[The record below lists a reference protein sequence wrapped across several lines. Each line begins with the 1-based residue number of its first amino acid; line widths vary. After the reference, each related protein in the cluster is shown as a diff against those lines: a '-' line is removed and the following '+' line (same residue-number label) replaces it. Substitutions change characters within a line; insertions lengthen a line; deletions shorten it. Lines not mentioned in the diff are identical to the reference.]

1 MAGVARKA
9 PAKRKAKSPSPRQK
23 VLQSSWVDML
33 IRALPLSEQ
42 DVQRI
47 ITWIILA
54 AFTLLAFVAAQYA
67 GLTAAAY
74 QQYAALAAK
83 AGFEVQRVEVTGM
96 ERVDQLKV
104 YQLVLAEKDRAMPLV
119 DIDKVRADLLQYGWI
134 KDARV
139 SRQLPNTLAVEI
151 IERKPAAIWQRNG
164 KYSLIDANGIVLANV
179 RAGEGGD
186 LPTLNG
192 IEANTHIVALN
203 ALLDNASALKSQ
215 VSGATWIGNR
225 RWDLQF
231 QTGETLALPEG
242 EAEAAKALLNFA
254 RLDGV
259 HRLLGRDLIHF
270 DLRDPNRAYFRKAP
284 KAEPTKVQQAEPV
297 KVDNKDDNKNNE
309 ITKKNNGLTA

>member
-1 MAGVARKA
+1 MAGAARKA
-9 PAKRKAKSPSPRQK
+9 PTKRKAKSPSPRQK
-23 VLQSSWVDML
+23 VRQASRIDILL
-33 IRALPLSEQ
+33 RLLPLTEQ
-42 DVQRI
+42 EVQRI
-47 ITWIILA
+47 VTWIILA
-54 AFTLLAFVAAQYA
+54 ALTLLALVAAQYA
-67 GLTAAAY
+67 GLTAAGY

-83 AGFEVQRVEVTGM
+83 AGFQVQRVEVTGM

-104 YQLVLAEKDRAMPLV
+104 YQLVFAEKDRAMPLV

-134 KDARV
+134 KDARIA
-139 SRQLPNTLAVEI
+139 RRLPDTLAVEI
-151 IERKPAAIWQRNG
+151 IERKPAALWQRDG
-164 KYSLIDANGIVLANV
+164 KYSLIDASGIVLANV
-179 RAGEGGD
+179 RAGAGGE

-192 IEANTHIVALN
+192 RQANAHIVALN

-270 DLRDPNRAYFRKAP
+270 DLRDPERAYFRKAP
-284 KAEPTKVQQAEPV
+284 KAQPV
-297 KVDNKDDNKNNE
+297 KVESNDNTENNE
-309 ITKKNNGLTA
+309 ITTKNNGLTA

>member
-297 KVDNKDDNKNNE
+297 KVDNKDENKNNE
-309 ITKKNNGLTA
+309 ITTKNNGLTA

>member
-23 VLQSSWVDML
+23 VLQASWVDML

-42 DVQRI
+42 DMQRI

-54 AFTLLAFVAAQYA
+54 VFTLLAFVAAQYA

-119 DIDKVRADLLQYGWI
+119 DIEKVRADLLQYGWI

-192 IEANTHIVALN
+192 TEANAHIVALN

-284 KAEPTKVQQAEPV
+284 KAEAVKVQQAEPV
-297 KVDNKDDNKNNE
+297 KVDNKDNNENNE
-309 ITKKNNGLTA
+309 ITSKNNGLTA

>member
-23 VLQSSWVDML
+23 VLQASWVDRL
-33 IRALPLSEQ
+33 IRLLPLTEKE
-42 DVQRI
+42 VQRI
-47 ITWIILA
+47 VTWIILA
-54 AFTLLAFVAAQYA
+54 ALTLLALVAAQSA

-83 AGFEVQRVEVTGM
+83 AGFQVQRVEVTGM

-119 DIDKVRADLLQYGWI
+119 DIDKIRADLLQYGWI

-139 SRQLPNTLAVEI
+139 ARRLPDTLAVEI
-151 IERKPAAIWQRNG
+151 IERKPAALWQRDG

-179 RAGEGGD
+179 RAGEGGE

-192 IEANTHIVALN
+192 NQANAHIVALN

-270 DLRDPNRAYFRKAP
+270 DLRDPDRAYFRKAP
-284 KAEPTKVQQAEPV
+284 KAKPV
-297 KVDNKDDNKNNE
+297 KAENNENNENNE
-309 ITKKNNGLTA
+309 ITSKNNGLTA

>member
-23 VLQSSWVDML
+23 VLQASWVDTL
-33 IRALPLSEQ
+33 IRILPLTEKE
-42 DVQRI
+42 VQRI
-47 ITWIILA
+47 VTWAILSVL
-54 AFTLLAFVAAQYA
+54 TLLALVAAQYA

-83 AGFEVQRVEVTGM
+83 AGFQVKRVPVTGM

-119 DIDKVRADLLQYGWI
+119 DIEKIRADLLQYGWI

-139 SRQLPNTLAVEI
+139 SRRLPDTLAVEI
-151 IERKPAAIWQRNG
+151 IERKPAALWQRNG
-164 KYSLIDANGIVLANV
+164 RYSLIDANGIVLANV

-192 IEANTHIVALN
+192 NEANEHIVALN

-215 VSGATWIGNR
+215 VSGASWIGKR

-270 DLRDPNRAYFRKAP
+270 DLRDPDRAYFRKAP
-284 KAEPTKVQQAEPV
+284 KAKPV
-297 KVDNKDDNKNNE
+297 KAQSNENDENNE
-309 ITKKNNGLTA
+309 ITSKNNGLTA

>member
-23 VLQSSWVDML
+23 VLQASWVDTL
-33 IRALPLSEQ
+33 IRILPLTEKE
-42 DVQRI
+42 VQRI
-47 ITWIILA
+47 VTWVILA
-54 AFTLLAFVAAQYA
+54 VLTLLALVAAQYA

-83 AGFEVQRVEVTGM
+83 AGFQVKRVPVTGM

-119 DIDKVRADLLQYGWI
+119 DIEKIRADLLQYGWI

-139 SRQLPNTLAVEI
+139 SRRLPDTLAVEI
-151 IERKPAAIWQRNG
+151 IERKPAALWQRNG

-179 RAGEGGD
+179 RADEGGD
-186 LPTLNG
+186 LPMLNG
-192 IEANTHIVALN
+192 NEANEHIVALN

-215 VSGATWIGNR
+215 VSGATWIGKR

-270 DLRDPNRAYFRKAP
+270 DLRDSDRAYFRKAP
-284 KAEPTKVQQAEPV
+284 KAKPV
-297 KVDNKDDNKNNE
+297 KAQSNENDENNE
-309 ITKKNNGLTA
+309 ITSKNNGLTA

>member
-1 MAGVARKA
+1 MMAGVASKA
-9 PAKRKAKSPSPRQK
+9 PTKRKAKGPSPRQR
-23 VLQSSWVDML
+23 VPQASWVDML
-33 IRALPLSEQ
+33 MRMLPFSEREL
-42 DVQRI
+42 QRVF
-47 ITWIILA
+47 TWIILA
-54 AFTLLAFVAAQYA
+54 ALTLLAFVAAQYA
-67 GLTAAAY
+67 GLTAIAY

-83 AGFEVQRVEVTGM
+83 AGFQVKSVPVTGM

-119 DIDKVRADLLQYGWI
+119 DIEKIRADLLQYGWI

-139 SRQLPNTLAVEI
+139 SRQLPDTLAIEI

-192 IEANTHIVALN
+192 NDANAHIIALN

-215 VSGATWIGNR
+215 VSGASWIGNR

-231 QTGETLALPEG
+231 QSGETLALPEG

-284 KAEPTKVQQAEPV
+284 KAEAV
-297 KVDNKDDNKNNE
+297 KVESNENAENTENKE
-309 ITKKNNGLTA
+309 ITSKNNGLTA

>member
-9 PAKRKAKSPSPRQK
+9 PAKRKAKSTSPRQK
-23 VLQSSWVDML
+23 MLQASWVDTL
-33 IRALPLSEQ
+33 IRILPLTEKE
-42 DVQRI
+42 VQRI
-47 ITWIILA
+47 VTWAILSVL
-54 AFTLLAFVAAQYA
+54 TLLALVAAQYA

-83 AGFEVQRVEVTGM
+83 AGFQVKRVPVTGM

-119 DIDKVRADLLQYGWI
+119 DIEKIRADLLQYGWI

-139 SRQLPNTLAVEI
+139 SRRLPDTLAVEI
-151 IERKPAAIWQRNG
+151 IERKPAALWQRNG
-164 KYSLIDANGIVLANV
+164 RYSLIDANGIVLANV

-192 IEANTHIVALN
+192 NEANEHIVALN

-215 VSGATWIGNR
+215 VSGATWIGKR

-270 DLRDPNRAYFRKAP
+270 DLRDPDRAYFRKAP
-284 KAEPTKVQQAEPV
+284 KAKPV
-297 KVDNKDDNKNNE
+297 KAQSNENDENNE
-309 ITKKNNGLTA
+309 ITSKNNGLTA

>member
-1 MAGVARKA
+1 MADAARKA

-23 VLQSSWVDML
+23 VRQASRVDILM
-33 IRALPLSEQ
+33 RMLPLTEQ
-42 DVQRI
+42 EVQRI
-47 ITWIILA
+47 VTWIILA
-54 AFTLLAFVAAQYA
+54 ALTLLALVAAQYA
-67 GLTAAAY
+67 GLIAAGY

-83 AGFEVQRVEVTGM
+83 AGFQVQRVEVTGM

-104 YQLVLAEKDRAMPLV
+104 YKLVFAEKDRAMPLV

-134 KDARV
+134 KDARIA
-139 SRQLPNTLAVEI
+139 RRLPDTLAVEI
-151 IERKPAAIWQRNG
+151 IERKPAALWQRDG

-179 RAGEGGD
+179 GAGEGGE

-192 IEANTHIVALN
+192 RQANAHIVALN
-203 ALLDNASALKSQ
+203 ALLDKASALKSH

-242 EAEAAKALLNFA
+242 EAEAVKALLNFA

-270 DLRDPNRAYFRKAP
+270 DLRDPDRAYFRKAP
-284 KAEPTKVQQAEPV
+284 KAQPDQVE
-297 KVDNKDDNKNNE
+297 NNDDTESNE
-309 ITKKNNGLTA
+309 ITITNNGLTA

>member
-9 PAKRKAKSPSPRQK
+9 PAKRKAKSPSSGQK
-23 VLQSSWVDML
+23 ILQASWVDRLMHML
-33 IRALPLSEQ
+33 PFSEQ
-42 DVQRI
+42 DVQRVI
-47 ITWIILA
+47 SWIILA
-54 AFTLLAFVAAQYA
+54 AITLLAFAAAQYA

-83 AGFEVQRVEVTGM
+83 AGFQVQRVEVTGM

-119 DIDKVRADLLQYGWI
+119 DIDKVRADLLKYGWI

-139 SRQLPNTLAVEI
+139 ARRLPDTLAVEI
-151 IERKPAAIWQRNG
+151 IEREPAAIWQRGG
-164 KYSLIDANGIVLANV
+164 KYSLIDANGIVLAHV

-186 LPTLNG
+186 LPILNG
-192 IEANTHIVALN
+192 NDANTHIVALN
-203 ALLDNASALKSQ
+203 ALLDKASALKSQ
-215 VSGATWIGNR
+215 VSGASWIGNR

-284 KAEPTKVQQAEPV
+284 KAEAVKVQPAEPV
-297 KVDNKDDNKNNE
+297 KVENKDSTEKNE
-309 ITKKNNGLTA
+309 ITSKNNGLTA

>member
-9 PAKRKAKSPSPRQK
+9 PAKRHAKSPSPRQK
-23 VLQSSWVDML
+23 VLQASRVDML
-33 IRALPLSEQ
+33 MRMLPFSEREL
-42 DVQRI
+42 QRVV
-47 ITWIILA
+47 TWIILA
-54 AFTLLAFVAAQYA
+54 ALTLLALVAAQYA

-83 AGFEVQRVEVTGM
+83 AGFQVKRVPVTGM

-104 YQLVLAEKDRAMPLV
+104 YQLVFAEKDRAMPLV
-119 DIDKVRADLLQYGWI
+119 DIDKIRADLLQYGWI

-139 SRQLPNTLAVEI
+139 ARQLPDTLAIEI

-164 KYSLIDANGIVLANV
+164 KYSLIDANGIVLAHV

-192 IEANTHIVALN
+192 NEANAHIVALN
-203 ALLDNASALKSQ
+203 VLLDNASALKSQ
-215 VSGATWIGNR
+215 VSGASWIGNR

-231 QTGETLALPEG
+231 QSGETLALPEG

-284 KAEPTKVQQAEPV
+284 KAEAV
-297 KVDNKDDNKNNE
+297 KVENKESKENTENNE
-309 ITKKNNGLTA
+309 ITSKNNGLTA

>member
-23 VLQSSWVDML
+23 MLQASWVDTL
-33 IRALPLSEQ
+33 IRILPLTEKE
-42 DVQRI
+42 VQRI
-47 ITWIILA
+47 VTWVILA
-54 AFTLLAFVAAQYA
+54 VLTLLALVAAQYA

-83 AGFEVQRVEVTGM
+83 AGFQVKRVPVTGM

-119 DIDKVRADLLQYGWI
+119 DIEKIRADLLQYGWI

-139 SRQLPNTLAVEI
+139 SRRLPDTLAVEI
-151 IERKPAAIWQRNG
+151 IERKPAALWQRNG

-179 RAGEGGD
+179 RADEGGD
-186 LPTLNG
+186 LPMLNG
-192 IEANTHIVALN
+192 NEANEHIVALN

-215 VSGATWIGNR
+215 VSGASWIGKR

-270 DLRDPNRAYFRKAP
+270 DLRDPDRAYFRKAP
-284 KAEPTKVQQAEPV
+284 KAKPV
-297 KVDNKDDNKNNE
+297 KAQSNENDENNE
-309 ITKKNNGLTA
+309 ITSKNNGLTA

>member
-23 VLQSSWVDML
+23 VLQASWVDTL
-33 IRALPLSEQ
+33 IRILPLTEKE
-42 DVQRI
+42 VQRI
-47 ITWIILA
+47 VTWVILA
-54 AFTLLAFVAAQYA
+54 VLTLLALVAAQYA
-67 GLTAAAY
+67 GLAAAAY

-83 AGFEVQRVEVTGM
+83 AGFQVKRVPVTGM

-119 DIDKVRADLLQYGWI
+119 DIEKIRADLLQYGWI

-139 SRQLPNTLAVEI
+139 SRRLPDTLAVEI
-151 IERKPAAIWQRNG
+151 IERKPAALWQRNG

-179 RAGEGGD
+179 RADEGGD
-186 LPTLNG
+186 LPMLNG
-192 IEANTHIVALN
+192 NEANEHIVALN

-215 VSGATWIGNR
+215 VSGATWIGKR

-270 DLRDPNRAYFRKAP
+270 DLRDPDRAYFRKAP
-284 KAEPTKVQQAEPV
+284 KAKPV
-297 KVDNKDDNKNNE
+297 KVENNDNNENNE
-309 ITKKNNGLTA
+309 ITSKNNGLTA

>member
-284 KAEPTKVQQAEPV
+284 KAEPTKVQQTEPV
-297 KVDNKDDNKNNE
+297 KVDNKDDSKNNE
-309 ITKKNNGLTA
+309 ITTKNNGLTA

>member
-1 MAGVARKA
+1 MA
-9 PAKRKAKSPSPRQK
+9 
-23 VLQSSWVDML
+23 
-33 IRALPLSEQ
+33 
-42 DVQRI
+42 
-47 ITWIILA
+47 
-54 AFTLLAFVAAQYA
+54 A
-67 GLTAAAY
+67 GY

-83 AGFEVQRVEVTGM
+83 AGFQVQRVEVTGM

-104 YQLVLAEKDRAMPLV
+104 YQLVFAEKDRAMPLV

-134 KDARV
+134 KDARIA
-139 SRQLPNTLAVEI
+139 RRLPDTLAVEI
-151 IERKPAAIWQRNG
+151 IERKPAALWQRDG

-179 RAGEGGD
+179 RAGAGGE

-192 IEANTHIVALN
+192 RQANAHIVALN

-270 DLRDPNRAYFRKAP
+270 DLRDPDRAYFRKAA
-284 KAEPTKVQQAEPV
+284 KAQPV
-297 KVDNKDDNKNNE
+297 KVENNDNTEKNE
-309 ITKKNNGLTA
+309 ITTKNNGLTA

>member
-1 MAGVARKA
+1 
-9 PAKRKAKSPSPRQK
+9 
-23 VLQSSWVDML
+23 
-33 IRALPLSEQ
+33 
-42 DVQRI
+42 VQRI
-47 ITWIILA
+47 VTWAILA
-54 AFTLLAFVAAQYA
+54 VLTLLALVAAQYA

-83 AGFEVQRVEVTGM
+83 AGFQVKRVPVTGM

-119 DIDKVRADLLQYGWI
+119 DIEKIRADLLQYGWI

-139 SRQLPNTLAVEI
+139 SRRLPDTLAVEI
-151 IERKPAAIWQRNG
+151 IERKPAALWQRNG

-179 RAGEGGD
+179 RADEGGD
-186 LPTLNG
+186 LPMLNG
-192 IEANTHIVALN
+192 NEANEHIVALN

-215 VSGATWIGNR
+215 VSGATWIGKR

-270 DLRDPNRAYFRKAP
+270 DLRDSDRAYFRKAP
-284 KAEPTKVQQAEPV
+284 KAKPV
-297 KVDNKDDNKNNE
+297 KVENNDNNENNE
-309 ITKKNNGLTA
+309 ITSKNNGLTA

>member
-23 VLQSSWVDML
+23 VLQASWVDTL
-33 IRALPLSEQ
+33 IRILPLTEKE
-42 DVQRI
+42 VQRI
-47 ITWIILA
+47 VTWAILSVL
-54 AFTLLAFVAAQYA
+54 TLLALVAAQYA

-83 AGFEVQRVEVTGM
+83 AGFQVKRVPVTGM

-119 DIDKVRADLLQYGWI
+119 DIEKIRADLLQYGWI

-139 SRQLPNTLAVEI
+139 SRRLPDTLAVEI
-151 IERKPAAIWQRNG
+151 IERKPAALWQRNG

-179 RAGEGGD
+179 RADEGGD
-186 LPTLNG
+186 LPMLNG
-192 IEANTHIVALN
+192 NEANEHIVALN

-215 VSGATWIGNR
+215 VSGATWIGKR

-270 DLRDPNRAYFRKAP
+270 DLRDPDRAYFRKAP
-284 KAEPTKVQQAEPV
+284 KAKPV
-297 KVDNKDDNKNNE
+297 KAQSNENDENNE
-309 ITKKNNGLTA
+309 ITSKNNGLTA

>member
-23 VLQSSWVDML
+23 MLQASWVDTL
-33 IRALPLSEQ
+33 IRILPLTEKE
-42 DVQRI
+42 VQRI
-47 ITWIILA
+47 VTWAILSVL
-54 AFTLLAFVAAQYA
+54 TLLALVAAQYA

-83 AGFEVQRVEVTGM
+83 AGFQVKRVPVTGM

-119 DIDKVRADLLQYGWI
+119 DIEKIRADLLQYGWI

-139 SRQLPNTLAVEI
+139 SRRLPDTLAVEI
-151 IERKPAAIWQRNG
+151 IERKPAALWQRNG
-164 KYSLIDANGIVLANV
+164 RYSLIDANGIVLANV

-192 IEANTHIVALN
+192 NEANEHIVALN

-215 VSGATWIGNR
+215 VSGASWIGKR

-270 DLRDPNRAYFRKAP
+270 DLRDPDRAYFRKAP
-284 KAEPTKVQQAEPV
+284 KAKPV
-297 KVDNKDDNKNNE
+297 KAQSNENDENNE
-309 ITKKNNGLTA
+309 ITSKNNGLTA

>member
-23 VLQSSWVDML
+23 VLQASWVDTL
-33 IRALPLSEQ
+33 IRILPLTEKE
-42 DVQRI
+42 VQRI
-47 ITWIILA
+47 VTWVILA
-54 AFTLLAFVAAQYA
+54 VLTLLALVAAQYA

-83 AGFEVQRVEVTGM
+83 AGFQVKRVPVTGM

-119 DIDKVRADLLQYGWI
+119 DIEKIRADLLQYGWI

-139 SRQLPNTLAVEI
+139 SRRLPDTLAVEI
-151 IERKPAAIWQRNG
+151 IERKPAALWQRNG

-179 RAGEGGD
+179 RADEGGD
-186 LPTLNG
+186 LPMLNG
-192 IEANTHIVALN
+192 NEANEHIVALN

-215 VSGATWIGNR
+215 VSGATWIGKR

-270 DLRDPNRAYFRKAP
+270 DLRDSDRAYFRKAP
-284 KAEPTKVQQAEPV
+284 KAKPV
-297 KVDNKDDNKNNE
+297 KVENNDNNENNE
-309 ITKKNNGLTA
+309 ITSKNNGLTA